1 MPFGRK
7 GFKVAHDP
15 EATKRKEADT
25 RRTKKEES
33 LQEWLHAKEDL
44 FDGIDFSVE
53 VTACTIATDHALVVA

>member
-15 EATKRKEADT
+15 QATQHKEADI

-33 LQEWLHAKEDL
+33 LQEWLHAKEDI
-44 FDGIDFSVE
+44 FDGIDFRVE
-53 VTACTIATDHALVVA
+53 VKRSSIS